1 MRYLR
6 KHWLRLLAH
15 LGALVPLA
23 QLIWDGLHDQ
33 LTVNPI
39 QEITAR
45 TGKAALI
52 LLVLALACTPLHT
65 LFGRKQLLP
74 LRRPFGLYAFWY
86 ACLHLLTFT
95 VLDYGLDWGLMR
107 AEIVEKRYQLVGFT
121 AFVLLLPLAI
131 TSTRGWMRRLGKR
144 WKVLHRLVYLAA
156 PLAVVHFFWLV
167 KADVREPL
175 LVGAIVAALL
185 ALRIPPVR
193 RRLTRLRQGGG
204 GGERT
209 HGARR
214 RPGDTEIEGAV
225 Q

>member
-1 MRYLR
+1 MHYLR

-23 QLIWDGLHDQ
+23 LLIWDGRHDQ

-39 QEITAR
+39 QELTAR
-45 TGKAALI
+45 TGKAALV
-52 LLVLALACTPLHT
+52 LLVLSLACTPLHT

-74 LRRPFGLYAFWY
+74 LRRPLGLYAFWY
-86 ACLHLLTFT
+86 ACLHLLTF
-95 VLDYGLDWGLMR
+95 VGLDYGFDARLIWD
-107 AEIVEKRYQLVGFT
+107 AVVEKRFVLAGFG
-121 AFVLLLPLAI
+121 AFLLLLPLAI

-175 LVGAIVAALL
+175 LFGAIVAALL
-185 ALRIPPVR
+185 ALRIPQVR
-193 RRLTRLRQGGG
+193 RRLTRLRQGAG

-209 HGARR
+209 QGARR
-214 RPGDTEIEGAV
+214 RQGDTEVEGAM
-225 Q
+225 

>member
-1 MRYLR
+1 MHYLR

-15 LGALVPLA
+15 LGAVVPLA
-23 QLIWDGLHDQ
+23 LLIWDGLHDQ

-107 AEIVEKRYQLVGFT
+107 PEIVEKRYQLVGFT

-175 LVGAIVAALL
+175 LFGAIVAALL
-185 ALRIPPVR
+185 ALRIPQVR
-193 RRLTRLRQGGG
+193 RRLTRLRQGAG
-204 GGERT
+204 GGERAQ
-209 HGARR
+209 GARR
-214 RPGDTEIEGAV
+214 RPGDTEIEGAM
-225 Q
+225 